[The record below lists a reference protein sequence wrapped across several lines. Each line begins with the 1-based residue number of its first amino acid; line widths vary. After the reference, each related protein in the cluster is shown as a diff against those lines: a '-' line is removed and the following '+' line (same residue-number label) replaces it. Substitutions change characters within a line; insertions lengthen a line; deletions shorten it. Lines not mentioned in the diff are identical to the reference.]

1 MHKVWAEQHWVR
13 AGVCCRHFQNDLT
26 ETRQHIMDPHKLK
39 EAVVLLLQ
47 RHGGTGGGPSLL
59 AQDVQAE
66 FDRYEPDAS
75 LAVPGVI
82 IANQA
87 TCLPASHDP

>member
-1 MHKVWAEQHWVR
+1 M
-13 AGVCCRHFQNDLT
+13 CCRHFQNDLT

-66 FDRYEPDAS
+66 FDRYELDMP
-75 LAVPGVI
+75 LPG
-82 IANQA
+82 
-87 TCLPASHDP
+87 

>member
-1 MHKVWAEQHWVR
+1 
-13 AGVCCRHFQNDLT
+13 
-26 ETRQHIMDPHKLK
+26 MDPHKLK

-66 FDRYEPDAS
+66 FDRYELDMP
-75 LAVPGVI
+75 LPG
-82 IANQA
+82 
-87 TCLPASHDP
+87 